1 MDIFAVLM
9 LVGGLALFLFGMELM
24 GDGLKRVSGGKLES
38 ILEKLTSNPIKGV
51 LLGAAVTGVIQ
62 SSSAT
67 TVMVVG
73 FVNSG
78 IMQLENTVGVIMGA
92 NIGTTVTSW
101 LLSLTGIQG
110 DSIWMKFLE
119 PTSFSPILAMI
130 GVIFYM
136 FLKDEKKKNLG
147 TIFIGFAILMF
158 GMDQMSNSVAPLA
171 DIPEFRELMVKFAN
185 PLYGLLAGTILTAII
200 QSSSAS
206 VGILQALCA
215 TGAVPFSVAI
225 PIIMGQNIGT
235 CITAILASIG
245 ASKNSKRTAC
255 IHLFFNMIG
264 TGIFMVV
271 FYTLNMFMHF
281 AFLQDAASVVGIAVI
296 HSAFNVSATLVL
308 LPFSKCLVKLACL
321 ALPDK
326 DDDEENKIIVD
337 LLDERFLDKPGYA
350 VKQAQNVALYIA
362 GEMRKVFVTT
372 ASFYQAFEKDGYRAL
387 KEKEGTFR
395 EYSQKLSQ
403 YLMKISGGA
412 VSPKDSYMIDSLLQ
426 CLGDFER
433 IWSHTYT
440 LAQTAKRI
448 KADNLIFSKQA
459 QGDLNV
465 LFREITELL
474 ELVEKIIKEG
484 DEQKCQLMQIRR
496 ADLMSHLKKM
506 KKGHIKRLRKEKCT
520 TDVGVVF
527 VDILFNC
534 EGIIDHCVNVSECIA
549 QSEEL
554 AQT

>member
-24 GDGLKRVSGGKLES
+24 GDGLKRVSGGKLEG
-38 ILEKLTSNPIKGV
+38 ILERLTSNPIKGV
-51 LLGAAVTGVIQ
+51 LLGAVVTGIIQ

-78 IMQLENTVGVIMGA
+78 IMQLKNTVGVIMGA

-130 GVIFYM
+130 GVIMYM
-136 FLKDEKKKNLG
+136 FQKDEKKKDLG
-147 TIFIGFAILMF
+147 TIFIGFAVLMF
-158 GMDQMSNSVAPLA
+158 GMEQMSNSVAPLA
-171 DIPEFRELMVKFAN
+171 DIPEFRNLMVKFAN
-185 PLYGLLAGTILTAII
+185 PVYGLLAGTILTAII

-215 TGAVPFSVAI
+215 TGAVPFGVAI

-264 TGIFMVV
+264 TSIFMVV
-271 FYTLNMFMHF
+271 FYTINMFMHF
-281 AFLQDAASVVGIAVI
+281 DFLQDPASVVGIAVI
-296 HSAFNVSATLVL
+296 HSTFNITATVVL
-308 LPFSKCLVKLACL
+308 LPFSQYLVKLACL

-326 DDDEENKIIVD
+326 DGDEESKMIVD

-350 VKQAQNVALYIA
+350 VKQAENVAKYIA
-362 GEMRKVFVTT
+362 DEMKKIFGKS
-372 ASFYQAFEKDGYRAL
+372 ASFFDSFDKDAYRAL
-387 KEKEGTFR
+387 KEKEGMFKD
-395 EYSQKLSQ
+395 YSQKLSR

-412 VSPKDSYMIDSLLQ
+412 VSPRDSYVIDSLLQ

-433 IWSHTYT
+433 IWTHTYT
-440 LAQTAKRI
+440 LAQTAKRMHSD
-448 KADNLIFSKQA
+448 KMAFSKQA
-459 QGDLNV
+459 QGDLQA
-465 LFREITELL
+465 LLEEMTELL
-474 ELVEKIIKEG
+474 ELVSEVITEG
-484 DEQKCQLMQIRR
+484 DYQKCQMIQIHRG
-496 ADLMSHLKKM
+496 DSMSRIKKM

-520 TDVGVVF
+520 ADVGVVF
-527 VDILFNC
+527 MDILFNC
-534 EGIIDHCVNVSECIA
+534 EGILDHCANVAECVE
-549 QSEEL
+549 QSEKL
-554 AQT
+554 AQA